1 MKIAVDFP
9 SIVFRE
15 GPQRVLDLARAVE
28 DLGYDCWWPSRS
40 RRWTRCRAGACGSAS
55 SIGMQLMLAPP
66 PRTDADRGFYKDLD
80 LIGERAAIVAAM
92 GFDWASVNV
101 TAIFQAGARSVDAMI
116 ERLGEIL
123 ERIRAEVG

>member
-1 MKIAVDFP
+1 MAEIRRRAEEDFGRDP
-9 SIVFRE
+9 
-15 GPQRVLDLARAVE
+15 A
-28 DLGYDCWWPSRS
+28 
-40 RRWTRCRAGACGSAS
+40 

-66 PRTDADRGFYKDLD
+66 PRTDADKGFYKDLD
-80 LIGERAAIVAAM
+80 AIGERAAIVAAM

-123 ERIRAEVG
+123 GLIRAEAG